1 MANIDSILGD
11 DLAAIS
17 KLYEID
23 PEFENALK
31 AMEPIP
37 SPDFKD
43 VAAVRANGLATEE
56 KSAPPLPDDSTIL
69 DSTRTI
75 PMRDGHLTGAI
86 VVSPKAIPANGS
98 PLVVLYFGGG
108 FMMGTP
114 KQQLPLARVLAKRYD
129 AVAFSGI
136 SFSQAQYDGWDA
148 LQWAAAHAVEL
159 NAEPIRGFVVAG
171 ISAGAT
177 VAGIA
182 AHAAKDEGLSPSLT
196 GMSLSIPWGVDRE
209 ALPKKYKAHF
219 ISVEQCKEAPMFNE
233 KFVQVIINAHKPDK
247 KSP

>member
-1 MANIDSILGD
+1 
-11 DLAAIS
+11 
-17 KLYEID
+17 
-23 PEFENALK
+23 
-31 AMEPIP
+31 MEPIP
-37 SPDFKD
+37 SPDFND

-129 AVAFSGI
+129 AVVLLPE
-136 SFSQAQYDGWDA
+136 Y
-148 LQWAAAHAVEL
+148 
-159 NAEPIRGFVVAG
+159 R
-171 ISAGAT
+171 
-177 VAGIA
+177 
-182 AHAAKDEGLSPSLT
+182 LSPEYPFPKRSMMY
-196 GMSLSIPWGVDRE
+196 GMLCSGQLLMPLS
-209 ALPKKYKAHF
+209 
-219 ISVEQCKEAPMFNE
+219 
-233 KFVQVIINAHKPDK
+233 
-247 KSP
+247 